1 MIKLPQLK
9 LSAQLAISAVAGAM
23 IPLTLAPYNIWPL
36 AFISLAALAWLM
48 SEQSGKRCGL
58 LSFVF
63 GLGLYGVGASWV
75 YVSIH
80 HFGSTSFA
88 LSLLM
93 TVAFVSG
100 LALCFA
106 LPFVAYGRWLSRM
119 PSATVWAFPAVYV
132 LGEWMRTWFL
142 TGFPWLYLGY
152 GHLHSPL
159 SGWAP
164 LFGVLSLSLMVAF
177 TSTTLL
183 ATVTKQLRAPQR
195 IAALSLVCSLWVG
208 GIALSFVQWTEI
220 QDDPIEVG
228 IAQANIPQ
236 ELKWEPSFLNETF
249 RIFHELSD
257 ELWEKDWVIWPEAA
271 IPLLFTEAQGD
282 LESLN
287 QQALRTDTVFI
298 TGILYDNWDNVD
310 GLNWEDIEYYNS
322 LVALGNG
329 SGVSYKTRLVPFGEY
344 VPLEEWL
351 RGLIAFFD
359 LPTSI
364 IHPGPA
370 YTDGLNANGVRVA
383 PTICYE
389 VVYPDLV
396 AKRARQADIL
406 LTVSN
411 DAWFGLSI
419 GPIQHFEM
427 AQMRALETGRYMI
440 RATNNGLTG
449 IIDTKGNTL
458 MQGGRY
464 TRESLS
470 GTVYTVTGQTP
481 FLVWLSYPLL
491 VFCIGMLIWT
501 IIDARRSTAGRPD

>member
-1 MIKLPQLK
+1 MIKFLK
-9 LSAQLAISAVAGAM
+9 FNLGARVAIAAIAGAL
-23 IPLTLAPYNIWPL
+23 IPLTLAPYNVWPL
-36 AFISLAALAWLM
+36 AFISLMTLAWLM
-48 SEQSGKRCGL
+48 SGQTGRRCGL
-58 LSFVF
+58 YGFAF

-75 YVSIH
+75 YISIH
-80 HFGSTSFA
+80 HFGSTSLV

-93 TVAFVSG
+93 TIAFVSG

-106 LPFVAYGRWLSRM
+106 LPFFAYGRWLSRL
-119 PSATVWAFPAVYV
+119 PGATLWAFPAVYV

-159 SGWAP
+159 AGWAP
-164 LFGVLSLSLMVAF
+164 VFGVLSLSLIVAL
-177 TSTTLL
+177 TSTTVLIAITKELKAAQRLTAL
-183 ATVTKQLRAPQR
+183 A
-195 IAALSLVCSLWVG
+195 LVCALWLG
-208 GIALSFVQWTEI
+208 GYGLTFAQWTEI
-220 QDDPIEVG
+220 QDTPIEVG
-228 IAQANIPQ
+228 IAQGNIPQ

-249 RIFHELSD
+249 RIFNELSD
-257 ELWEKDWVIWPEAA
+257 SLWDKDWVIWPEAA
-271 IPLLFTEAQGD
+271 IPLLYTEAKGD
-282 LESLN
+282 LESLE
-287 QQALRTDTVFI
+287 QQAKRTDTVFI
-298 TGILYDNWDNVD
+298 TGILYDDWSKVD
-310 GLNWEDIEYYNS
+310 GANWEDIKYYNS

-329 SGVSYKTRLVPFGEY
+329 SGVTFKTRLVPFGEY
-344 VPLEEWL
+344 VPLEKWL
-351 RGLIAFFD
+351 RGMINFFN

-370 YTDGLNANGVRVA
+370 YEKGLNANGVEVA

-396 AKRARQADIL
+396 AQRARDAEVL

-419 GPIQHFEM
+419 GPVQHFEM

-449 IIDTKGNTL
+449 IIDPKGKTL

-464 TRESLS
+464 TREALS
-470 GTVYTVTGQTP
+470 GTVYPAKGQTP
-481 FLVWLSYPLL
+481 FLLWLSYPLL
-491 VFCIGMLIWT
+491 GFCALMIAWT
-501 IIDARRSTAGRPD
+501 AYRARKR